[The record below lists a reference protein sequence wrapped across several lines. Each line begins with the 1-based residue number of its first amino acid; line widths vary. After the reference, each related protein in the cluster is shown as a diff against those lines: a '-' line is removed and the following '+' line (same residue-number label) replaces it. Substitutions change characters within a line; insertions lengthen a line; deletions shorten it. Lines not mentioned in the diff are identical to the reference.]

1 MFMRQLNQEEIKA
14 VSGGNPILAIGIAW
28 GLANVGWQ
36 FYQGYR
42 DGYNRTMAN

>member
-1 MFMRQLNQEEIKA
+1 MRELTVEELELVA
-14 VSGGNPILAIGIAW
+14 GGNAIVAIGVVW

-42 DGYNRTMAN
+42 DGYNRTMAE